1 MNEMQSKLLDM
12 MKWFHGYCEENGLRY
27 YALGGTAL
35 GAVRHGGFIPW
46 DDDLDVGMP
55 RADYDRMI
63 SLCENGTGN
72 TRYRIEAPGQNRDFI
87 YPFCKAYDTETTL
100 VENARIK
107 TKRGVYIDIFP
118 LDGIGNTKEES
129 EKNYRRINRDISLLN
144 TKICALRRGGRPFR
158 NFFIIVG
165 RMIPDFLVSRDG
177 LIRKINRKAAAKPY
191 DEYPYV
197 ANLFGEWKANEIA
210 ERECFGTPTL
220 CKFEDTEIYIP
231 EQSDRYLTSLYGD
244 WRKLPPEDKRVTHHD
259 YVALDLNRSYLE
271 D

>member
-1 MNEMQSKLLDM
+1 MRSA
-12 MKWFHGYCEENGLRY
+12 GLHWARF
-27 YALGGTAL
+27 
-35 GAVRHGGFIPW
+35 VIPW

-107 TKRGVYIDIFP
+107 AKRGVYIDIFP

-129 EKNYRRINRDISLLN
+129 EKNYRRINWDISLLN

-259 YVALDLNRSYLE
+259 YVMLDLNRSYLE

>member
-63 SLCENGTGN
+63 SLCKNGTGN

-107 TKRGVYIDIFP
+107 AKRGVYIDIFP
-118 LDGIGNTKEES
+118 LDGIGNT
-129 EKNYRRINRDISLLN
+129 
-144 TKICALRRGGRPFR
+144 
-158 NFFIIVG
+158 
-165 RMIPDFLVSRDG
+165 
-177 LIRKINRKAAAKPY
+177 
-191 DEYPYV
+191 
-197 ANLFGEWKANEIA
+197 
-210 ERECFGTPTL
+210 
-220 CKFEDTEIYIP
+220 
-231 EQSDRYLTSLYGD
+231 
-244 WRKLPPEDKRVTHHD
+244 
-259 YVALDLNRSYLE
+259 
-271 D
+271 

>member
-1 MNEMQSKLLDM
+1 MNEIQAKLLDM
-12 MKWFHGYCEENGLRY
+12 MKWFHAYCEENGLRY

-55 RADYDRMI
+55 RADYDRI
-63 SLCENGTGN
+63 NALCENGTGN
-72 TRYRIEAPGQNRDFI
+72 AHYRIEAPGQNRDFI

-107 TKRGVYIDIFP
+107 VKRGVYIDIFP

-177 LIRKINRKAAAKPY
+177 LIEKINRKGAARPY
-191 DEYPYV
+191 DEYAYV
-197 ANLFGEWKANEIA
+197 ANLFGEWKANEIS
-210 ERECFGTPTL
+210 ERACFGTPTL

-231 EQSDRYLTSLYGD
+231 EMSDAYLTTLYGD
-244 WRKLPPEDKRVTHHD
+244 WRKLPPEDKRVSHHD
-259 YVALDLNRSYLE
+259 YLMLDLNRSYLE
-271 D
+271 G